1 MLSFFV
7 QAISLNVTLK
17 ESNNV
22 FRLRNVRS
30 ETLRLEGIST
40 TKSVFSSTITLSKLI
55 ETYKLREYERHEEVR
70 AVSTN
75 EGSATDPCFYHYES
89 HE

>member
-17 ESNNV
+17 ESNTV

-40 TKSVFSSTITLSKLI
+40 TKSVFSSTITLSRLI
-55 ETYKLREYERHEEVR
+55 ETYKLREYELHEEEE
-70 AVSTN
+70 AVFTN
-75 EGSATDPCFYHYES
+75 VGIATDPRFYRYTIS
-89 HE
+89 